1 MTAKKKLPI
10 GVQSFRKIRQG
21 DYYYVDKTAFVLSL
35 IEEGSYYFLSRPRRF
50 GKSLLI
56 DTFKELFSGNRE
68 LFAGLYAETR
78 WDWSVAYPVLA
89 FSFAGGVLG
98 SVEAL
103 QQSLIAQLSQ
113 YEQQYRLEV
122 PFAEINIRFKALVRE
137 AHAQTGQRVV
147 VLVDEYDKP
156 ILDRIEDRA
165 EALRLREVLRDFYS
179 MIKDSDAHVRFA
191 FLTGVSK
198 FSKAGIFSGLN
209 NLRDITVSPGYSA
222 ICGYTEKDLDTVFAP
237 ELEGLDRQMLRQWY
251 DGYHWLGENVYN
263 PFDVLLFFAER
274 TIAPY
279 WFESGTPTFLIK
291 LLLERGVFTPE
302 LGRTIASEML
312 LSTFDVDTMPVEALL
327 FQTGYLTVHRV
338 EEIAGSRFFHLRYPN
353 REVYQSLSICMA
365 GAFLEDPSR
374 ESGLR
379 LDLVRLLKAADF
391 AGLERHFQALFAAI
405 PHDWHR
411 RNAIGE
417 YEGYYASVFYSHF
430 AALGLDIRV
439 EDTTSQGRVDMAVLF
454 EGRVLLFEFKVVE
467 QAPEGKALAQL
478 VAKGYADKYLDR
490 GEPVYLI
497 GVEFSRRTRSVCG
510 FEVQEVQAG

>member
-1 MTAKKKLPI
+1 
-10 GVQSFRKIRQG
+10 
-21 DYYYVDKTAFVLSL
+21 
-35 IEEGSYYFLSRPRRF
+35 
-50 GKSLLI
+50 
-56 DTFKELFSGNRE
+56 
-68 LFAGLYAETR
+68 
-78 WDWSVAYPVLA
+78 
-89 FSFAGGVLG
+89 
-98 SVEAL
+98 
-103 QQSLIAQLSQ
+103 
-113 YEQQYRLEV
+113 
-122 PFAEINIRFKALVRE
+122 
-137 AHAQTGQRVV
+137 
-147 VLVDEYDKP
+147 
-156 ILDRIEDRA
+156 
-165 EALRLREVLRDFYS
+165 
-179 MIKDSDAHVRFA
+179 VRFA

-379 LDLVRLLKAADF
+379 LDLVRLLKAEDF